1 MLTREWDRATRAAVA
16 AETIVV
22 SVAKREDVNPTAT
35 AMVVEGDGG
44 GFEIERESEGGPW
57 RPWRSAQLSGGT
69 TESAVGTYEVV
80 MSSGMSRL
88 HTPVPT
94 VTFG

>member
-1 MLTREWDRATRAAVA
+1 MDSRAPTHVGTVACVRCLHKRQALEAGGVVFTREWDRATRAAVA

-44 GFEIERESEGGPW
+44 GFED
-57 RPWRSAQLSGGT
+57 
-69 TESAVGTYEVV
+69 
-80 MSSGMSRL
+80 
-88 HTPVPT
+88 
-94 VTFG
+94 